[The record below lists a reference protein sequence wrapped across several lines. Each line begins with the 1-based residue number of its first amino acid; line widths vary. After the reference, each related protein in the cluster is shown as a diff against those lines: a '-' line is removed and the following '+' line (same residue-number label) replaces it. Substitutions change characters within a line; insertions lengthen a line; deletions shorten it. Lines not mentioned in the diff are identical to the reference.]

1 MHPNHILFSCATMVA
16 PSLLV
21 TVCVSYGNQRTTR
34 REPPLPADRPLDL
47 AYLRLVL
54 TWMCVQADL
63 NRCPMCQVLTAVE
76 GSLRGYND
84 LKGGFEELERIMVR
98 GQ

>member
-1 MHPNHILFSCATMVA
+1 MVTIGQCLGEQ
-16 PSLLV
+16 S
-21 TVCVSYGNQRTTR
+21 
-34 REPPLPADRPLDL
+34 LPADWTLDL
-47 AYLRLVL
+47 ACLRLVL
-54 TWMCVQADL
+54 TQVCVQAIL
-63 NRCPMCQVLTAVE
+63 VRCPMCKVLTAVE